1 MCLGWEHLANLLQTS
16 TCTCRV
22 SSKDLGSGVYNSP
35 VRCPALFKKTKTK
48 HLTRW
53 SPEMCHSLPSFCPP
67 LHSKACS
74 LNSNLSKH
82 PETGHLT
89 VCLLRLSRCVR
100 SLIYDTMGA
109 FRGSI
114 CVCLWFD
121 LCKYWSPLRPV
132 SSSCQ
137 HISGTEIKYRGEEQI
152 S

>member
-1 MCLGWEHLANLLQTS
+1 MVL
-16 TCTCRV
+16 
-22 SSKDLGSGVYNSP
+22 
-35 VRCPALFKKTKTK
+35 CPEMSCFIYFYFFLK
-48 HLTRW
+48 HLSYFCCFKTRS
-53 SPEMCHSLPSFCPP
+53 SPKMCHSLPSFCPP
-67 LHSKACS
+67 RHFKACS
-74 LNSNLSKH
+74 LNSNLSKQ

-89 VCLLRLSRCVR
+89 VCLLRPSRCVR
-100 SLIYDTMGA
+100 SLVYDTMGA

-114 CVCLWFD
+114 SVCLWFG